1 MKIIFAA
8 MLFLLLSY
16 VIAEG
21 RGLSDLVQI
30 KDFKVMSASDE
41 IRVVIK
47 TSPDLSKAPD
57 VRLVRK
63 SLLQMDIEGAYTDP
77 PKRSFTVGDTFLE
90 KVDIYQFDKETVRI
104 RFYLVS
110 PFEEE
115 LGNVWL
121 NENGFVL
128 SLKREAAATQIIN
141 GGMGA
146 GTIEE
151 AFPAIFAGN
160 QKSRGKSK
168 GPSVSDEGILGSQGP
183 VVKMIASLAIV
194 IGIFLVGAYLYKEKI
209 LKKGGAG
216 KGKLIK
222 VIDKGY
228 IDVKKGITIVD
239 VAGEILVLGTAGE
252 KITMLTKLESEE
264 ALSRLRGGQR
274 KSERGSFP
282 YAVKLASEGQAAN
295 KSGALIDRVR
305 KLKPIA

>member
-1 MKIIFAA
+1 MRKIFTTT
-8 MLFLLLSY
+8 LFLLSFA

-41 IRVVIK
+41 IRVLIK
-47 TSPDLSKAPD
+47 TNPNLSNAPN
-57 VRLVRK
+57 VKLIRK
-63 SLLQMDIEGAYTDP
+63 SLLQMDIEGTYTDP

-104 RFYLVS
+104 RFYLIS

-115 LGNVWL
+115 LGKVWL
-121 NENGFVL
+121 NEDGFVL
-128 SLKREAAATQIIN
+128 ALKREAAATQIIA
-141 GGMGA
+141 GGGGA
-146 GTIEE
+146 VTIEE
-151 AFPAIFAGN
+151 SFPTIFAHN
-160 QKSRGKSK
+160 QKSTYKSE
-168 GPSVSDEGILGSQGP
+168 GYSVSDEGILVSQGP

-252 KITMLTKLESEE
+252 KVTMLTKLESEE
-264 ALSRLRGGQR
+264 ALSRLKGVQR
-274 KSERGSFP
+274 KSERLSFP
-282 YAVKLASEGQAAN
+282 HAVKLASETQVVN

-305 KLKPIA
+305 KLKPIV

>member
-1 MKIIFAA
+1 
-8 MLFLLLSY
+8 
-16 VIAEG
+16 
-21 RGLSDLVQI
+21 
-30 KDFKVMSASDE
+30 
-41 IRVVIK
+41 
-47 TSPDLSKAPD
+47 
-57 VRLVRK
+57 
-63 SLLQMDIEGAYTDP
+63 MDIEGTYTDP
-77 PKRSFTVGDTFLE
+77 PKRSFDVGDVFLE

-115 LGNVWL
+115 LGNIWL
-121 NENGFVL
+121 SEDGFVL
-128 SLKREAAATQIIN
+128 SLKREPAAAEIID

-151 AFPAIFAGN
+151 AFPAIFDGN
-160 QKSRGKSK
+160 QKSRGKSE
-168 GPSVSDEGILGSQGP
+168 GSSVSDEGILDSQGP

-194 IGIFLVGAYLYKEKI
+194 VGIFLVGAYLYKEKV

-264 ALSRLRGGQR
+264 ALSRLKGVQR
-274 KSERGSFP
+274 KSEKVSFP
-282 YAVKLASEGQAAN
+282 HAVKLASEGQVAN

>member
-1 MKIIFAA
+1 MKAIFTAT
-8 MLFLLLSY
+8 LFLLFFAAL
-16 VIAEG
+16 AEG
-21 RGLSDLVQI
+21 KELSDLVQI

-47 TSPDLSKAPD
+47 TSPSLSNAPN
-57 VRLVRK
+57 VKLVRE
-63 SLLQMDIEGAYTDP
+63 SLLQMDIEGTYTDP

-115 LGNVWL
+115 LGKVWL
-121 NENGFVL
+121 NEDGFVL
-128 SLKREAAATQIIN
+128 SLKREAVAAEIIE
-141 GGMGA
+141 GGTGA

-151 AFPAIFAGN
+151 AFPAIFAVN
-160 QKSRGKSK
+160 QKSTDKSE
-168 GPSVSDEGILGSQGP
+168 GLSLSDEGILGSQGP

-194 IGIFLVGAYLYKEKI
+194 IGIFLVGAHLYKEKV

-252 KITMLTKLESEE
+252 KITMLTKLESDE
-264 ALSRLRGGQR
+264 ALSRLKGVQR
-274 KSERGSFP
+274 KSERVSFP
-282 YAVKLASEGQAAN
+282 HAVKIASEGQVAN